1 MQVIGETDCRA
12 KWDSGAA
19 KWDSGQVGQRLS
31 GTAAKW
37 DSGQV
42 GHGLSGR
49 CVQVIEKMP
58 NFIDVYK
65 KKLQEKERQC
75 QEMASKARLCGL

>member
-1 MQVIGETDCRA
+1 
-12 KWDSGAA
+12 
-19 KWDSGQVGQRLS
+19 
-31 GTAAKW
+31 
-37 DSGQV
+37 
-42 GHGLSGR
+42 
-49 CVQVIEKMP
+49 VQVIEKMP